1 MTKIEMKIV
10 AARLQEIDEQ
20 LQTLFSRRQEIMDAL
35 TLEERN
41 KMFDMVMA
49 DRESHFC

>member
-1 MTKIEMKIV
+1 MTKTEMKIV

-20 LQTLFSRRQEIMDAL
+20 LRALFSRRQKIIDAL

-41 KMFDMVMA
+41 KMFDLVMS
-49 DRESHFC
+49 DGKSHYC